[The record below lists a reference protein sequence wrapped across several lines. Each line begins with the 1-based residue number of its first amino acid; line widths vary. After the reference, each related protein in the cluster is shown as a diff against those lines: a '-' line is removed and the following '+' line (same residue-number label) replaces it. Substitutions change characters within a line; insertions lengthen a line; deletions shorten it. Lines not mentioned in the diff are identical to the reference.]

1 MSVRFK
7 KHNVLTLLALVI
19 MAISI
24 AMFNTDDYSWTSNT
38 KSYIGLIIAGI
49 VLIFTYTLR
58 RKKLL

>member
-24 AMFNTDDYSWTSNT
+24 AMFNLDVYRASNT

>member
-24 AMFNTDDYSWTSNT
+24 AMFNLDVYRASNT
-38 KSYIGLIIAGI
+38 KSYIGLIISGI